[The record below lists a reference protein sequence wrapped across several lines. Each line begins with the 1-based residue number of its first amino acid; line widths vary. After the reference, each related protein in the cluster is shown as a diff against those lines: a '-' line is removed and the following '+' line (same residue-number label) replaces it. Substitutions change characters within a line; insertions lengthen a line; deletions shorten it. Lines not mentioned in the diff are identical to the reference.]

1 MAGTGHSVRSWD
13 AAQSLSVKNATQITE
28 IVNERRN
35 DQGERINSYRRF
47 LGAYKG
53 QTESG
58 TLAVQANYADGRPAM
73 RYLAQA
79 HSDML
84 SRRGAPNF
92 AYPVIRDLSA
102 IYGALPDARVKPESG
117 ADTDTAI
124 KRTRI
129 LQEQYEHSKMG
140 TKASRIGFFA
150 ACLGDAVCTLDPIL
164 PSKSNDD
171 PEEPPGIYVNVVNPA
186 KCFPAFVGGEDS
198 RDLDDLV
205 IVDYMTVETA
215 VRRYEDFYSSL
226 DDREMI
232 EVCTFYSRDQKAVVI
247 DKKIIEGVTH
257 NLGFVPAQWF
267 SKEITDGK
275 LAQGDLAQAI
285 DLAYELQALY
295 YTFVDS
301 VVASTYPILVVKGG
315 QAALGQDSVEQGPG
329 ARVDV
334 SVTGDVKYIQPE
346 GNPQAAQIV
355 FQAALDN
362 FMKVVGVSPIRTEG
376 QIQHANTS
384 SKALQAAQAPMQS
397 RVNQAYILLGE
408 CYEAMNSKILRM
420 LYKIPEFSKGKGMS
434 LYGSDQNGVYNE
446 VYTGKD
452 VGGWS
457 RNEVTW
463 DNFLGASKTERLHN
477 ALMLFK
483 SNPAGFPWQKV
494 LQEYG
499 LEDPQEIIA
508 EAQAQASLQGQPP
521 QGGAPGQLQAPGA
534 PPPPGAG
541 PSLPSPPGGGVL
553 PPGAGEGP
561 SNAGPP
567 PDLTGGGAPPGPT
580 QPQMPD
586 FPQMS
591 TPPNAGPT
599 PAPLPDLGGDIQKAI
614 QSVQLFGEI
623 VDGPRP
629 TPGGIYVEVT
639 DHRDVRP
646 VKDALLPVA
655 HTDIGPSA
663 VVKVVIKKPARK
675 AK

>member
-1 MAGTGHSVRSWD
+1 MKS
-13 AAQSLSVKNATQITE
+13 ATQIKSL
-28 IVNERRN
+28 VDERRN
-35 DQGERINSYRRF
+35 DQSSRISAYKRF

-53 QTESG
+53 ASEDNVLTI
-58 TLAVQANYADGRPAM
+58 QANYQDGRPAM

-117 ADTDTAI
+117 KDVDAAV

-129 LQEQYEHSKMG
+129 LLEQYQHSKMG

-150 ACLGDAVCTLDPIL
+150 ACLGDAVCTLDPSL
-164 PSKSNDD
+164 PSKNSDD
-171 PEEPPGIYVNVVNPA
+171 PEDPPGIYINVVNPA
-186 KCFPAFVGGEDS
+186 KCYPSFVGGEDS
-198 RDLDDLV
+198 RELDDLA
-205 IVDYMTVETA
+205 IVDYMTVDDA
-215 VRRYEDFYSSL
+215 MRRYDDYKPSL
-226 DDREMI
+226 KDGREQI
-232 EVCTFYSRDQKAVVI
+232 EICTFYSRDQKCVVI
-247 DKKIIEGVTH
+247 DGKIIEGVDH

-315 QAALGQDSVEQGPG
+315 QAALAQDSVEQGPG

-434 LYGSDQNGVYNE
+434 LYGSDQKGVYNE
-446 VYTGKD
+446 SYTGKD

-457 RNEVTW
+457 RNEVSW
-463 DNFLGASKTERLHN
+463 DNFLGESKTERLHN
-477 ALMLFK
+477 ALLLFK
-483 SNPAGFPWQKV
+483 SNPQGFPWQKV
-494 LQEYG
+494 LEEYG
-499 LEDPQEIIA
+499 LEDPQELIA

-521 QGGAPGQLQAPGA
+521 PGGPPGVPTPGQAPPGAPGPGGG
-534 PPPPGAG
+534 PPPTGGPSGGGPPPGMPPGLGQGQGPDSGG
-541 PSLPSPPGGGVL
+541 PSPDLSGGGGPQQ
-553 PPGAGEGP
+553 PP
-561 SNAGPP
+561 
-567 PDLTGGGAPPGPT
+567 
-580 QPQMPD
+580 PQMPD

-599 PAPLPDLGGDIQKAI
+599 PAPLPDLSGDIQKAI

-623 VDGPRP
+623 TDGPRP
-629 TPGGIYVEVT
+629 FPGGIFVQVS
-639 DHRDVRP
+639 DHRDVAA
-646 VKDALLPVA
+646 VKAALTPVA
-655 HTDIGPSA
+655 QSDIGPSA
-663 VVKVVIKKPARK
+663 TVKVTIQKSAKKK
-675 AK
+675 GK

>member
-1 MAGTGHSVRSWD
+1 
-13 AAQSLSVKNATQITE
+13 VKNATQIGELVTK
-28 IVNERRN
+28 RRT
-35 DQGERINSYRRF
+35 DQGGRINYYKRF
-47 LGAYKG
+47 LSAYQGKDAEGALG
-53 QTESG
+53 N
-58 TLAVQANYADGRPAM
+58 VQANYADGRPAM
-73 RYLAQA
+73 RFLAQA
-79 HSDML
+79 HNNML

-102 IYGALPDARVKPESG
+102 IYGALPDARVKPETG
-117 ADTDTAI
+117 KDVDAAV

-129 LQEQYEHSKMG
+129 LLEQYEHSKMG

-171 PEEPPGIYVNVVNPA
+171 PEEPPGIYINVVNPA
-186 KCFPAFVGGEDS
+186 KCYPAFVGGEDS
-198 RDLDDLV
+198 RELDDLV
-205 IVDYMTVETA
+205 IVDYMAVEDA
-215 VRRYEDFYSSL
+215 ERRYEDYHPKL
-226 DDREMI
+226 GEEREVVEI
-232 EVCTFYSRDQKAVVI
+232 CTFYSRDQKAVVI
-247 DKKIIEGVTH
+247 DKEIVEGIEH
-257 NLGFVPAQWF
+257 KLGFVPAQWF

-285 DLAYELQALY
+285 DLAFELQALY

-315 QAALGQDSVEQGPG
+315 QAALAQDAVEQGPG

-334 SVTGDVKYIQPE
+334 SITGDVKYIQPE

-420 LYKIPEFSKGKGMS
+420 LYKIPEFSRGKPMS
-434 LYGSDQNGVYNE
+434 LYGSDQKGVYNE
-446 VYTGKD
+446 SYTGKD

-483 SNPAGFPWQKV
+483 SNPQGFPWQKV
-494 LQEYG
+494 LEEYG

-508 EAQAQASLQGQPP
+508 EAQAQAALQGQPP
-521 QGGAPGQLQAPGA
+521 PGGQPGPPGAGQAPPGAPGPSGA
-534 PPPPGAG
+534 PPPQGA
-541 PSLPSPPGGGVL
+541 PGGGGPL
-553 PPGAGEGP
+553 PGMPPGLGAASPGP
-561 SNAGPP
+561 DSGGPP
-567 PDLTGGGAPPGPT
+567 PDGSAGPT

-591 TPPNAGPT
+591 TPPGAGPT

-623 VDGPRP
+623 TQGPRP
-629 TPGGIYVEVT
+629 YPGGIFCEVS
-639 DHRDVRP
+639 DHRDIAAI
-646 VKDALLPVA
+646 KAALTPVA
-655 HTDIGPSA
+655 QSDIGPSA
-663 VVKVVIKKPARK
+663 TVRVTIKKNPK
-675 AK
+675 GKK

>member
-1 MAGTGHSVRSWD
+1 
-13 AAQSLSVKNATQITE
+13 VKNATQITE
-28 IVNERRN
+28 LLNKRRG
-35 DQGERINSYRRF
+35 DQAQRTNAYRRF

-53 QTESG
+53 SAEDNA
-58 TLAVQANYADGRPAM
+58 LAIQANYADGRPAM

-84 SRRGAPNF
+84 GRRGAPNF

-102 IYGALPDARVKPESG
+102 IYGALPDARIKPEKG
-117 ADTDTAI
+117 DQEGQDAAV

-129 LQEQYEHSKMG
+129 LLEQYAHSKMG

-164 PSKSNDD
+164 PSRSNDD
-171 PEEPPGIYVNVVNPA
+171 PEEPPGIYINVVNPI
-186 KCFPAFVGGEDS
+186 KCYPAFVGGEDS
-198 RDLDDLV
+198 RELDDLA
-205 IVDYMTVETA
+205 IVDYMTVEQA
-215 VRRYEDFYSSL
+215 MWRY
-226 DDREMI
+226 DDYKPAIKDEREVI
-232 EVCTFYSRDQKAVVI
+232 EVATFYSRDQKSVVI
-247 DKKIIEGVTH
+247 DGKIIEGVTH

-285 DLAYELQALY
+285 DLAFELQALY

-315 QAALGQDSVEQGPG
+315 QAAIAQDSVEQGPG

-334 SVTGDVKYIQPE
+334 SIAGDVKYVQPE

-355 FQAALDN
+355 FEAALDN

-376 QIQHANTS
+376 DIQHANTS

-397 RVNQAYILLGE
+397 RVNQAYILLGD

-420 LYKIPEFSKGKGMS
+420 LYKIPEFSKGKPLS
-434 LYGSDQNGVYNE
+434 LYGSDQGGVYNE
-446 VYTGKD
+446 TYTGKD

-483 SNPAGFPWQKV
+483 SNPQGFPWQKV
-494 LQEYG
+494 LEEYG

-508 EAQAQASLQGQPP
+508 EAQAQASAQGQP
-521 QGGAPGQLQAPGA
+521 APGGPPGPGGPGQAPSGPPGA
-534 PPPPGAG
+534 PPGGGSPPQA
-541 PSLPSPPGGGVL
+541 PPGGGE
-553 PPGAGEGP
+553 PGPAGAGGP
-561 SNAGPP
+561 GPDSGAAS
-567 PDLTGGGAPPGPT
+567 PDDSGAPPGPT

-586 FPQMS
+586 FPQS
-591 TPPNAGPT
+591 SAAPNAGPT
-599 PAPLPDLGGDIQKAI
+599 PASLPDLGGDIQVAMAGVK
-614 QSVQLFGEI
+614 LFGQI
-623 VDGPRP
+623 TDGPRP
-629 TPGGIYVEVT
+629 FPGGIFVQVS
-639 DHRDVRP
+639 DHRDVAP
-646 VKDALLPVA
+646 VKAALTPIA
-655 HTDIGPSA
+655 QMDIGPSA
-663 VVKVVIKKPARK
+663 TVKVTIQKPVKGKK
-675 AK
+675 

>member
-1 MAGTGHSVRSWD
+1 M
-13 AAQSLSVKNATQITE
+13 KNATQITKLVE
-28 IVNERRN
+28 ERRN
-35 DQGERINSYRRF
+35 DQASRTNSYKRF
-47 LGAYKG
+47 LSAYKG
-53 QTESG
+53 KTEDNV
-58 TLAVQANYADGRPAM
+58 LAVQANYADGRPAM

-117 ADTDTAI
+117 KEMEVAV

-129 LQEQYEHSKMG
+129 LLEQYEHSKMG

-164 PSKSNDD
+164 PNRNNDD
-171 PEEPPGIYVNVVNPA
+171 PDEPPGIYINVVNPV
-186 KCFPAFVGGEDS
+186 KCYPAFVGGEDS
-198 RDLDDLV
+198 RELDDLA
-205 IVDYMTVETA
+205 IVDYMTVENA
-215 VRRYEDFYSSL
+215 MRRY
-226 DDREMI
+226 DDYKPSIKDEREVI

-247 DKKIIEGVTH
+247 DGSIIEGIEH
-257 NLGFVPAQWF
+257 KLGFVPAQWF

-285 DLAYELQALY
+285 DLAFELQALY

-315 QAALGQDSVEQGPG
+315 QAAIAQDSVEQGPG

-334 SVTGDVKYIQPE
+334 AVTGDVKYIQPE

-420 LYKIPEFSKGKGMS
+420 LYKIPEFSRGKGMS
-434 LYGSDQNGVYNE
+434 LYGSDQGGVYNE
-446 VYTGKD
+446 SYTGKD
-452 VGGWS
+452 VGGWT

-483 SNPAGFPWQKV
+483 TNPQGFPWQKV
-494 LQEYG
+494 LAEYG

-508 EAQAQASLQGQPP
+508 EAQAQASLQGQPSSPSRP
-521 QGGAPGQLQAPGA
+521 QTSPSLGQSPGVPPGGVGQ
-534 PPPPGAG
+534 PPPQM
-541 PSLPSPPGGGVL
+541 PPGGGG
-553 PPGAGEGP
+553 PPSGAGEGP
-561 SNAGPP
+561 SSGGPS
-567 PDLTGGGAPPGPT
+567 PDLTGGGALGGVAQPP
-580 QPQMPD
+580 PQMPD

-591 TPPNAGPT
+591 TSPNAQAT

-623 VDGPRP
+623 TDGPRP
-629 TPGGIYVEVT
+629 YPGGIFVEVS
-639 DHRDVRP
+639 DHRDIAAI
-646 VKDALLPVA
+646 KAALTPVA
-655 HTDIGPSA
+655 QSDIGPSA
-663 VVKVVIKKPARK
+663 TVRVTIKKAVK
-675 AK
+675 GKK